1 VAKLILMKKNEVSVP
16 EEKKG
21 KQIAVKE
28 ANIISLNSFY
38 VQNYQP
44 PVESVE
50 PVQDEIQ
57 AAPMEEIN
65 PEPIIEQ
72 PTLDNNIINVEPSME
87 IVEEPLIQEEPVNA
101 IEPQQESVIESPVI
115 DLAVDN
121 QVEDTKMDE
130 EMDPELQEIKDKYG
144 VKIVD
149 VINPTIDYIKKNN
162 LTKVGILGTYMTVD
176 SKVFENRLTDVKQV
190 ACPKFVP
197 AIESGKSVD
206 EYAKEY
212 LEQLKTCEN
221 IVLGCTHYPL
231 IIDTLKKYKNVNF
244 INMGKCIA
252 EIIDFNNEVDLQ
264 VDLYFSKVDENLKH
278 NVKQIVGE
286 FEIKEI

>member
-1 VAKLILMKKNEVSVP
+1 MKVGIFDSGIGGLTVLKEMISTHPKAHYIYYGDTKNLP
-16 EEKKG
+16 YGNKTKEELK
-21 KQIAVKE
+21 IC
-28 ANIISLNSFY
+28 S
-38 VQNYQP
+38 
-44 PVESVE
+44 
-50 PVQDEIQ
+50 D
-57 AAPMEEIN
+57 
-65 PEPIIEQ
+65 
-72 PTLDNNIINVEPSME
+72 NIINF
-87 IVEEPLIQEEPVNA
+87 LIKKDV
-101 IEPQQESVIESPVI
+101 
-115 DLAVDN
+115 DLIIIACGTISSN
-121 QVEDTKMDE
+121 IYE
-130 EMDPELQEIKDKYG
+130 EIKDKYG

-264 VDLYFSKVDENLKH
+264 VDLYFYKVDENLKH

>member
-1 VAKLILMKKNEVSVP
+1 MAKLILMKKNEVSVP

-130 EMDPELQEIKDKYG
+130 EMDPELQEIKERLDK
-144 VKIVD
+144 V
-149 VINPTIDYIKKNN
+149 
-162 LTKVGILGTYMTVD
+162 
-176 SKVFENRLTDVKQV
+176 
-190 ACPKFVP
+190 
-197 AIESGKSVD
+197 
-206 EYAKEY
+206 
-212 LEQLKTCEN
+212 
-221 IVLGCTHYPL
+221 
-231 IIDTLKKYKNVNF
+231 IIDLNNYKKKIKILENEVNQNLEKSKEVLKDTQAA
-244 INMGKCIA
+244 A
-252 EIIDFNNEVDLQ
+252 EIMSIQQARQRQISEEVGASNPAEDETSRLLQ
-264 VDLYFSKVDENLKH
+264 
-278 NVKQIVGE
+278 
-286 FEIKEI
+286 KETA

>member
-130 EMDPELQEIKDKYG
+130 EMDPELQEIKERLDK
-144 VKIVD
+144 V
-149 VINPTIDYIKKNN
+149 
-162 LTKVGILGTYMTVD
+162 
-176 SKVFENRLTDVKQV
+176 
-190 ACPKFVP
+190 
-197 AIESGKSVD
+197 
-206 EYAKEY
+206 
-212 LEQLKTCEN
+212 
-221 IVLGCTHYPL
+221 
-231 IIDTLKKYKNVNF
+231 IIDLNNYKKKIKILENEVNQNLEKSKEVLKDTQAA
-244 INMGKCIA
+244 A
-252 EIIDFNNEVDLQ
+252 EIMSIQQARQRQISEEVGASNPAEDETSRLLQ
-264 VDLYFSKVDENLKH
+264 
-278 NVKQIVGE
+278 
-286 FEIKEI
+286 KETA